1 MERHFHEDLNEL
13 KQKLITMSRLA
24 EYTIQNAV
32 EGLLKRNSNFTDLV
46 FAKEK
51 VVNSLEIEIDDLGHS
66 LLALAQPVAADLR
79 MITTILKMNTDLERI
94 ADHAVN
100 IAQRSDELLQEPGWD
115 ILDLPLPQMAST
127 VQNILRDAVE
137 SFAQENVSLAQ
148 SVLRR
153 DDEVDQ
159 FHDSIYQRVETLI
172 ETDPSKTRVGMRLV
186 RISHDL
192 ERIGDLA
199 NNIAEDVVYMKQG
212 KEVRHRVTGS
222 I

>member
-1 MERHFHEDLNEL
+1 MERHFHEELTEL

-32 EGLLKRNSNFTDLV
+32 EGLFKRNPNFSELV

-51 VVNSLEIEIDDLGHS
+51 VVNLLEIEIDDMGHS

-79 MITTILKMNTDLERI
+79 MVTTILKMNTDLERI
-94 ADHAVN
+94 SDHAVN
-100 IAQRSDELLQEPGWD
+100 IAERALELIHEPDWD
-115 ILDLPLPQMAST
+115 FLDLPLPQMAST
-127 VQNILRDAVE
+127 VQNILKDAVE
-137 SFAQENVSLAQ
+137 SFVQENVTLAQ

-159 FHDSIYQRVETLI
+159 FHSSIYQRI
-172 ETDPSKTRVGMRLV
+172 ENLMLDDASKARMGMRLV

-212 KEVRHRVTGS
+212 KEVRHRVSGAL
-222 I
+222 

>member
-1 MERHFHEDLNEL
+1 MVRRFHEELHEL

-32 EGLLKRNSNFTDLV
+32 EGLFKRNPHFAELV

-51 VVNSLEIEIDDLGHS
+51 VVNLMEIEIDDIGHS
-66 LLALAQPVAADLR
+66 LMALAQPVAADLR
-79 MITTILKMNTDLERI
+79 MLTTILKININLERI

-100 IAQRSDELLQEPGWD
+100 IAERVLLILNEPEWEIELP
-115 ILDLPLPQMAST
+115 IPQMAVN
-127 VQNILRDAVE
+127 VQHILKDAVE
-137 SFAQENVSLAQ
+137 SFIQENVDLAQ

-153 DDEVDQ
+153 DDEVD
-159 FHDSIYQRVETLI
+159 DYNNSIYHQIEELI
-172 ETDPSKTRVGMRLV
+172 QNHPTFTKTGMKLV
-186 RISHDL
+186 RIGHDL

-212 KEVRHRVTGS
+212 KEVRHHVTGP